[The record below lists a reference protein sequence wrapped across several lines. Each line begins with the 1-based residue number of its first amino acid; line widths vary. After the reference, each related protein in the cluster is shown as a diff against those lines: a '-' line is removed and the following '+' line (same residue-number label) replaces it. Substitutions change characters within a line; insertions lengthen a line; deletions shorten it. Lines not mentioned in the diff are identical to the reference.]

1 MIPKRATS
9 TICRL
14 AGAAVA
20 LVLTGT
26 SGAAQQ
32 VSDGMLASMV
42 QQANKGD
49 LLRYSQAR
57 DWFIRC
63 TTDGVSKKSRCELE
77 STFSNTDK
85 NLAKRFSIQIILTGK
100 KTPPLAVIRS
110 PLDLHLSKGV
120 ELRVGKSLVGKLTYR
135 SCHSSGCVVPFSLV
149 GQVNRRFVRGTK
161 ATLVFFDLKGGEQRM
176 DLSLLG
182 ISNALKSAR
191 EFL

>member
-63 TTDGVSKKSRCELE
+63 TTGGVSKKSRCELE